1 VAARHIGGAK
11 GIRRFQRRSFP
22 VFNPRVAGA
31 FGPISFFPHT
41 PNTSWLI
48 FSISLE
54 WLRNAAAK
62 VGYVQRDRKIDPG
75 DPVLDLGF
83 VVSGYNAPSPL

>member
-1 VAARHIGGAK
+1 MA
-11 GIRRFQRRSFP
+11 SFP
-22 VFNPRVAGA
+22 ANIDPYEIEKTLNKMF
-31 FGPISFFPHT
+31 
-41 PNTSWLI
+41 
-48 FSISLE
+48 SLE